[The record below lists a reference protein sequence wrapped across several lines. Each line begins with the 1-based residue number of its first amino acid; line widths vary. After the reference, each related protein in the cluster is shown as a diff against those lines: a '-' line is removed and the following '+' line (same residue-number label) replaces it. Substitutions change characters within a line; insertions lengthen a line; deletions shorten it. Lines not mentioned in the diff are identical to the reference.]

1 MAGSLIKIQETTV
14 STAVANV
21 TLTGIDSTYDVY
33 MVKFYNLGQVNDNTD
48 VNIRFIN
55 SGGSAITASEYDTAN
70 MNLCADTT
78 FRKIS
83 GTNNAQGQ
91 IVEAGGN
98 QANELSNGILYI
110 YNASNSSEFTFFTN
124 ETVHTNTATNLRGN
138 QGGGVLTSAEA
149 VTGVQVLIGS
159 GNIDSGT
166 FTLYGLKK

>member
-1 MAGSLIKIQETTV
+1 
-14 STAVANV
+14 
-21 TLTGIDSTYDVY
+21 
-33 MVKFYNLGQVNDNTD
+33 
-48 VNIRFIN
+48 
-55 SGGSAITASEYDTAN
+55 
-70 MNLCADTT
+70 
-78 FRKIS
+78 
-83 GTNNAQGQ
+83 
-91 IVEAGGN
+91 
-98 QANELSNGILYI
+98 LYI